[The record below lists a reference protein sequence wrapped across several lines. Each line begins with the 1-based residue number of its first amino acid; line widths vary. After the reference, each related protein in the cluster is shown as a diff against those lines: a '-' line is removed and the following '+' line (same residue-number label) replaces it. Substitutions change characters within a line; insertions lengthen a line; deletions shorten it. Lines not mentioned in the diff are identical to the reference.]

1 MKNTTRNVRIYA
13 ENLGSRHGFNI
24 YLDFSG
30 QREFLMYHRHN
41 GLTYD
46 VLKDG
51 MSLGELYRL
60 DPYSLF
66 RIANFSR
73 DSRRRRINQAAHSLR
88 HITMVVND
96 YLMEREYD
104 HPDPGKYTRCRNGSD
119 ITEPTAA

>member
-66 RIANFSR
+66 RIANYSR
-73 DSRRRRINQAAHSLR
+73 DSAHSLR

-96 YLMEREYD
+96 YLMEREND
-104 HPDPGKYTRCRNGSD
+104 HPDPGKYTRGRNGSD